1 MIQPTDECWGGS
13 GEVWKVICWPN
24 WVENGRVK
32 ESEKV
37 RSLPYSAGVLLRQL
51 LEKTKLRN
59 PLFKS
64 STRSFINFCHK
75 RDNVNRIS
83 KPQKRFSYE
92 CELTVSVHICTVKQ
106 RRTSNFWKRLK
117 NTWCERLEVCS
128 RLRFVSFSSSWFL
141 LSDAFCLSSS
151 VFLYQ

>member
-1 MIQPTDECWGGS
+1 MIQPTDERWGGN

-24 WVENGRVK
+24 WVESRGGK

-37 RSLPYSAGVLLRQL
+37 RSLPSSAGLLRDL
-51 LEKTKLRN
+51 LEKNKLRN
-59 PLFKS
+59 HPLKS

-83 KPQKRFSYE
+83 KPPKRFSYE

-141 LSDAFCLSSS
+141 LSYAFCLSSS